1 MVAFKNATTEEE
13 NISSPILPN
22 STSQIW
28 ILVYNFIKW
37 QKKQFCVFP
46 KQLFK
51 RYWSNSQ

>member
-37 QKKQFCVFP
+37 QKKTILCLSKTVI
-46 KQLFK
+46 
-51 RYWSNSQ
+51 